1 MVVVLVL
8 ESKVLYWSFSP
19 EVTAWRMFVYKK
31 NPVGFELYSHVK
43 TFYYS
48 KQFAKLLTTWQ
59 KTIYWC
65 FWHNDKRR
73 VLKSHCCF
81 LTFLFQNRRGGR
93 GRPVIPLPFYK
104 EREGGGGRGWGLA
117 SMEPLPWVFDILQYF
132 EKILR
137 HSKKPFIFPTRWA
150 IFYGSWCCW
159 RPVASPEMVAI
170 LNFSQKLKSRKK
182 ERIGNLLCLTCKITH
197 K

>member
-19 EVTAWRMFVYKK
+19 DVTAWRMFVYKK

-48 KQFAKLLTTWQ
+48 KKFAKLLTTWL

-65 FWHNDKRR
+65 FWHNEKRR

-93 GRPVIPLPFYK
+93 GRPVIPSPFYK
-104 EREGGGGRGWGLA
+104 ERGGGGGVAGWRRWNLSLEFLIYCSISKRFCVIVKSLLSSQQDELYFMGGGAAGGLWRCQKW
-117 SMEPLPWVFDILQYF
+117 SPSWILPRNWNLV
-132 EKILR
+132 K
-137 HSKKPFIFPTRWA
+137 T
-150 IFYGSWCCW
+150 
-159 RPVASPEMVAI
+159 
-170 LNFSQKLKSRKK
+170 
-182 ERIGNLLCLTCKITH
+182 ERIGNFLCLTCKITH

>member
-19 EVTAWRMFVYKK
+19 DVTAWRMFVYKK
-31 NPVGFELYSHVK
+31 NPVGFELHSHVK

-48 KQFAKLLTTWQ
+48 KKFAKLLTTWL

-65 FWHNDKRR
+65 FWHNEKRR

-93 GRPVIPLPFYK
+93 GRPVIPSRFY
-104 EREGGGGRGWGLA
+104 RGGGGWGVGVKGTSPLSFWYIAVFRKDFA
-117 SMEPLPWVFDILQYF
+117 SYWKAFHLLSKMSYILWVVVLL
-132 EKILR
+132 EACGVPKNGR
-137 HSKKPFIFPTRWA
+137 HLG
-150 IFYGSWCCW
+150 FY
-159 RPVASPEMVAI
+159 PETEM
-170 LNFSQKLKSRKK
+170 S
-182 ERIGNLLCLTCKITH
+182 
-197 K
+197 

>member
-1 MVVVLVL
+1 M
-8 ESKVLYWSFSP
+8 
-19 EVTAWRMFVYKK
+19 AWRMFVYKK
-31 NPVGFELYSHVK
+31 NPVGLELYSHVT

-48 KQFAKLLTTWQ
+48 KQFAKLLTTWL

-65 FWHNDKRR
+65 FWHNEKRK

-93 GRPVIPLPFYK
+93 GRPVIPSPLTVLQK
-104 EREGGGGRGWGLA
+104 GGGGGGLGVGDWRRWNL
-117 SMEPLPWVFDILQYF
+117 SLKFLIYCSTSKRFCVILKSLSSSQQDELYF
-132 EKILR
+132 MCGGAAGGL
-137 HSKKPFIFPTRWA
+137 
-150 IFYGSWCCW
+150 W
-159 RPVASPEMVAI
+159 RP
-170 LNFSQKLKSRKK
+170 QKLSPSWILPRNWNLVKR